1 MKIVLTVWCLN
12 HLHESLHR
20 QIHRK
25 KWIIN
30 PSVQY
35 SKFYT
40 KNKLS
45 VLSLYGQ
52 CHNTVLK
59 YISLD
64 PYASSS
70 LFKWCL
76 LLCTN
81 VTLHPHHYMFFITI
95 SLRSHFVISTAL
107 KFSSEAMLWKQSIWK
122 VTYATIASVN
132 SWHILVNGTSRA

>member
-40 KNKLS
+40 KNRLS

-76 LLCTN
+76 LLCTS
-81 VTLHPHHYMFFITI
+81 VTRWNSTHTTI
-95 SLRSHFVISTAL
+95 CSSLQFPYDLICSFL
-107 KFSSEAMLWKQSIWK
+107 LLWSFQVKRCCE
-122 VTYATIASVN
+122 N
-132 SWHILVNGTSRA
+132 SLFGKSLTQLLPLLTVDTS